1 MKKLLVIIL
10 ALSAGVIMAQDFEY
24 VGNSSCKMCHN
35 KAASGAQY
43 KIWSGTDHANTF
55 ETLKSENAAKFA
67 VEAGIEGPAWEAAE
81 CLVCHTVGFGAG
93 GYEVKDEAFWVP
105 ADDDRAGKK
114 AVKRMAGLQT
124 VGCEAC
130 HGPGSK
136 YKSSKTM
143 KAVFAG
149 EVDPDSVG
157 LLTVTEEICISC
169 HNEKSPGFDGFNF
182 EEMVAKIAHPYPE
195 GMGQ

>member
-10 ALSAGVIMAQDFEY
+10 VMSVGVIMAQDFEY
-24 VGNSSCKMCHN
+24 VGTSNCKMCHN

-43 KIWSGTDHANTF
+43 KVWSETNHANTF
-55 ETLKSENAAKFA
+55 KTLKSENAAKFVA
-67 VEAGIEGPAWEAAE
+67 EAGIEGPAWEAAE

-93 GYEVKDEAFWVP
+93 GYEVKGESFWTP
-105 ADDDRAGKK
+105 ADDDKVGKK
-114 AVKRMAGLQT
+114 AVKRMKGLKS

-149 EVDPDSVG
+149 EVDPASVG
-157 LLTVTEEICISC
+157 LLPVTEETCIGC
-169 HNEKSPGFDGFNF
+169 HNEKSPGFDGFIF